1 MLSNRI
7 ALNQLPDARAAVRLA
22 GGDLA
27 YPCAQPLN
35 CTNVW
40 GRALSASSY
49 AVAFVNNAAAAQKI
63 SCDAKCLQQLLG
75 EKEAASFTIRDLWA
89 KKDVGTLAAGAALE
103 MVVPGE
109 GGVRLLTLRRLSAA
123 MHPVPRSAGKTD
135 DTARPPYLQEPY
147 PVFWAVAGPNTTAFG
162 SGGEVDVAQ
171 YGIKANNWSR
181 CGDLTGF
188 WPTLNMTTME
198 PASNGGVPQ
207 AASLSLFLSHLRTLV
222 EASIPDPDWNGLGIF
237 E

>member
-27 YPCAQPLN
+27 YPCAQPVN

-40 GRALSASSY
+40 GRVVSASSY

-75 EKEAASFTIRDLWA
+75 EKEADGSSFTIRDLWA

-123 MHPVPRSAGKTD
+123 M
-135 DTARPPYLQEPY
+135 Q
-147 PVFWAVAGPNTTAFG
+147 
-162 SGGEVDVAQ
+162 
-171 YGIKANNWSR
+171 
-181 CGDLTGF
+181 
-188 WPTLNMTTME
+188 
-198 PASNGGVPQ
+198 
-207 AASLSLFLSHLRTLV
+207 
-222 EASIPDPDWNGLGIF
+222 
-237 E
+237 

>member
-35 CTNVW
+35 CSNIW
-40 GRALSASSY
+40 GRALSASSF

-63 SCDAKCLQQLLG
+63 SCDAQCLQQLLI
-75 EKEAASFTIRDLWA
+75 EKEAEKGAEKEAGSSFTIRDLWA

-123 MHPVPRSAGKTD
+123 MHPVPRSAGKT
-135 DTARPPYLQEPY
+135 YLQEPVRL
-147 PVFWAVAGPNTTAFG
+147 PV
-162 SGGEVDVAQ
+162 
-171 YGIKANNWSR
+171 
-181 CGDLTGF
+181 
-188 WPTLNMTTME
+188 
-198 PASNGGVPQ
+198 
-207 AASLSLFLSHLRTLV
+207 
-222 EASIPDPDWNGLGIF
+222 
-237 E
+237 